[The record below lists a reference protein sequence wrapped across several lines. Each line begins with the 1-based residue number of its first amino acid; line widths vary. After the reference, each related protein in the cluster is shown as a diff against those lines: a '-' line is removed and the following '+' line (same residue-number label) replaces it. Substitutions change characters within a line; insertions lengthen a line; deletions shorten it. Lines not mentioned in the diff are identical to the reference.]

1 MMLQLIVR
9 IFLISLLPHEY
20 HVSITN
26 IEVKEQQIQI
36 SQKLFADDM
45 EKALLLSGKVVH
57 FKDDLNEI
65 QLTEALQVY
74 VRDHFQISVSGKEIT
89 LKYVGAEWDNDY
101 HAFYLFWEGELKN
114 ENYKSIEIFNNML
127 LEVSAEQQ
135 NKHYLKSGEKES
147 DLLLDKDQ
155 IKGNLLFK

>member
-1 MMLQLIVR
+1 MLFQLIVR
-9 IFLISLLPHEY
+9 IFLISFPPHEY
-20 HVSITN
+20 HVSITH
-26 IEVKEQQIQI
+26 IEVKDQQIQI

-57 FKDDLNEI
+57 FKDDLNDI
-65 QLTEALQVY
+65 QLTEALQIY
-74 VRDHFQISVSGKEIT
+74 VRDHFRISISGKEIT
-89 LKYVGAEWDNDY
+89 LKYVGVEWDNDY

-114 ENYKSIEIFNNML
+114 ENTISLEIFNNML

-147 DLLLDKDQ
+147 DLLLDKDE
-155 IKGNLLFK
+155 IEGNLLVK